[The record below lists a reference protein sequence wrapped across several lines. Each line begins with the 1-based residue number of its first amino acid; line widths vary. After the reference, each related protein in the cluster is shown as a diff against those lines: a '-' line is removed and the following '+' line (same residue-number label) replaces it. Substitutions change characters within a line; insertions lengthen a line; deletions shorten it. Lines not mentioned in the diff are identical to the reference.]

1 MSKFSGFLRRFS
13 GSKEAAETP
22 PEPGGERLEKHL
34 QRLFALLAINC
45 VVDVG
50 ANRGQYGRFLR
61 QLGFNGRIISFEPVP
76 GDYAVLR
83 ETAVSDPNWQTHPLA
98 LGEQTTT
105 QQMNVTSDSL
115 FNSFLQ
121 PNEFIMGQG
130 LRVDQ
135 TAKVPVR
142 RLDEL
147 LPSLVADMAEPHIY
161 LKVDTQGYDLHVFAG
176 AAGIL
181 PQVLALQTEVSARPV
196 YEDMPD
202 YLESIRHLNGL
213 GYEITG
219 LFPIARDNALRV
231 IEFDCVMVRAAAV
244 GESTGVFPP

>member
-13 GSKEAAETP
+13 GSPAAAETP
-22 PEPGGERLEKHL
+22 PEPVGERLDKHL
-34 QRLFALLAINC
+34 QRLFALLEINC
-45 VVDVG
+45 VLDVG

-61 QLGFNGRIISFEPVP
+61 QLGFNGRIISFEPVAA
-76 GDYAVLR
+76 DYAVLR
-83 ETAVSDPNWQTHPLA
+83 ETAVTDANWQTHPLA
-98 LGEQTTT
+98 LGEQTTA
-105 QQMNVTSDSL
+105 QKINITSDSL

-121 PNEFIMGQG
+121 PNDFIIGQG

-135 TAKVPVR
+135 TATVSVR

-147 LPSLVADMAEPHIY
+147 LPSLLADMADPKIY
-161 LKVDTQGYDLHVFAG
+161 LKVDTQGYDLHVLAG

-181 PQVLALQTEVSARPV
+181 PQVLALQSEVSARPV
-196 YEDMPD
+196 YDDMPD

-231 IEFDCVMVRAAAV
+231 IEFDCVMIQATAV